1 MKFTIYS
8 TEFKN
13 ITERAAVV
21 CLKKGSPSVT
31 SLLII
36 ADKENQRVI
45 IKAANMNSYA
55 EIYTDDVRV
64 EEGGKIFVELENVK
78 RLYNVVGEITVE
90 ATNNFIKVRSNKKQ
104 GEVYAFADLDEI
116 AFPKIVSDKAFSAD
130 KDEMLETFSKL
141 SCCLSGDESR
151 PIFTGFNV
159 AVNNSG
165 VDRVDRIASCD
176 GYRAVM
182 RKVEWNFNPVLNITI
197 PGYIVK
203 ELSKVSA
210 NKRKENVDVLYND
223 KFAWFVGTDFT
234 YTTRL
239 LEGKY
244 FDIDKNFEIGYST
257 YGFEI
262 PANILF
268 SIAKEYSSFLKGTQ
282 IPMYVCYI
290 NGKLV
295 TAAMSSH
302 YKTSDVLEAENM
314 HDIPE
319 NLRYAM
325 NPMYVKDVL
334 EIFEKDNIVIEADL
348 NNKFTPW
355 FFKGDNGYTGLILP
369 VRPKDDLSDIEE
381 FVAQS

>member
-1 MKFTIYS
+1 MKFSIYS
-8 TEFKN
+8 AEFKN

-21 CLKKGSPSVT
+21 CLKKGLSHVT

-45 IKAANMNSYA
+45 IKAANLNSFV
-55 EIYTDDVRV
+55 EIFSDGVRV
-64 EEGGKIFVELENVK
+64 EEGGKIFVELENIK

-90 ATNNFIKVRSNKKQ
+90 STNNSIKVRSSKKQ
-104 GEVYAFADLDEI
+104 GEVYAFAELDEI
-116 AFPKIVSDKAFSAD
+116 AFPEIVSDKAFSAD
-130 KDEMLETFSKL
+130 KDDMLETFSKL

-165 VDRVDRIASCD
+165 VDRIVSCD

-182 RKVEWNFNPVLNITI
+182 RKVDWNFNPILNITI

-210 NKRKENVDVLYND
+210 NKRKENIEVFYNE
-223 KFAWFVGTDFT
+223 KYAWFVGNDFT

-244 FDIDKNFEIGYST
+244 FDIDKNFESGYST

-262 PANILF
+262 PANVLF
-268 SIAKEYSSFLKGTQ
+268 SIAKEYSGFLKGTQ

-295 TAAMSSH
+295 TAAMSSN
-302 YKTSDVLEAENM
+302 YRTSDVLEAENM

-325 NPMYVKDVL
+325 NPMYVKDVS
-334 EIFEKDNIVIEADL
+334 EIFEKENIVIEADL
-348 NNKFTPW
+348 NNKYTAW
-355 FFKGDNGYTGLILP
+355 FFKGDYGYTGLILP
-369 VRPKDDLSDIEE
+369 VKPREDLSAIEE
-381 FVAQS
+381 FVASA